1 VNHQLWP
8 GGGAVITA
16 GMMQGVF
23 AVPMKFTSRW
33 NYENI
38 WLVYSLTGMIGRLLT
53 FARMDD
59 AILGSI
65 DIALRKAKT
74 SVLFNNP
81 SESLW
86 EYCKP
91 GDPAPATEYTNGG
104 LIPYAGGVL
113 IRAVDGSLIGA
124 IGVSDGMPLQDGEVA
139 SSTAHFRIL
148 QDPFQARLNSR
159 VIYRRFRDGK
169 RKSGIERVCG
179 CSRDQTATPGEQLAG
194 ATGLEPAA
202 SCVTGRRSNQLN
214 YAPAYIAP
222 LLPDC
227 SFPFPPLPTCVQNCP
242 RVP

>member
-1 VNHQLWP
+1 VNHQLWL

-38 WLVYSLTGMIGRLLT
+38 WLVYSLTGMIGRLLA

-91 GDPAPATEYTNGG
+91 GGPAPATEYTNGG
-104 LIPYAGGVL
+104 LIPYAGGVP
-113 IRAVDGSLIGA
+113 IRAVDGSL

-139 SSTAHFRIL
+139 RAARASVGLSRQSTQQLRLSHRRRRHGISILHIKRDYLLHFVVFQDHEIL
-148 QDPFQARLNSR
+148 L
-159 VIYRRFRDGK
+159 V
-169 RKSGIERVCG
+169 
-179 CSRDQTATPGEQLAG
+179 
-194 ATGLEPAA
+194 
-202 SCVTGRRSNQLN
+202 
-214 YAPAYIAP
+214 
-222 LLPDC
+222 
-227 SFPFPPLPTCVQNCP
+227 
-242 RVP
+242 

>member
-1 VNHQLWP
+1 MNHQLWP

-53 FARMDD
+53 FARIDD

-104 LIPYAGGVL
+104 LIPYAGGVP

-124 IGVSDGMPLQDGEVA
+124 IGVSDGMPLEDGEVA

-148 QDPFQARLNSR
+148 QDPFQAPSVTRLFCHIDPAEIETIAELAQLRR
-159 VIYRRFRDGK
+159 VTRPRQAPGGKVVATRRK
-169 RKSGIERVCG
+169 
-179 CSRDQTATPGEQLAG
+179 
-194 ATGLEPAA
+194 
-202 SCVTGRRSNQLN
+202 GRMTE
-214 YAPAYIAP
+214 
-222 LLPDC
+222 LLKG
-227 SFPFPPLPTCVQNCP
+227 F
-242 RVP
+242 